1 MSERDLDGRVALVT
15 GASRG
20 IGRAIALALAAHGA
34 HVAVNYHANERDAA
48 AVVDEI
54 ASHGGRALAV
64 LGDVA
69 SVPDVRSLFAQT
81 VDRLGGLDIFV
92 SNAGFFIFRPV
103 AEMSESDYDALFAMN
118 ARGVFFALQEAARR
132 IRDGGR
138 IIVMSAAS
146 TGGTGAPN
154 SAAAVASKAAAE
166 QFARGLARELGP
178 RNVTVNVVS
187 PGPTRTEG
195 FAKLPPAVQESAARL
210 SPLGRIGEPEE
221 IAAVVAFLASPAA
234 SWLTGQN
241 LRATGGG

>member
-15 GASRG
+15 GGSRG
-20 IGRAIALALAAHGA
+20 IGRAIALALAARGA
-34 HVAVNYHANERDAA
+34 HVAVNYRANERDAA

-54 ASHGGRALAV
+54 ASHGGHALAV
-64 LGDVA
+64 RGDVA

-81 VDRLGGLDIFV
+81 VDRFGGLDIFV

-103 AEMSESDYDALFAMN
+103 AEMSEDEYDALFAMN

-195 FAKLPPAVQESAARL
+195 FAKLPPGVQENAARL